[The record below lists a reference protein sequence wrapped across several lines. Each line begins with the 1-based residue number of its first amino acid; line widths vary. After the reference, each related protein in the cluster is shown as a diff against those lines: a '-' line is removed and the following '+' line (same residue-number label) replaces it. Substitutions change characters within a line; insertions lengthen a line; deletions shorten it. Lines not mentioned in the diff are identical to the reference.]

1 MTQSADHRTV
11 TADQARAEYVARC
24 NEVAEIEDVVR
35 VLDQAI
41 GNCLRT
47 HEPVVMIDWTGVH
60 TAEPFWLLLDLYR
73 EAVNRRDDLFAACRY
88 AHTVWLSASANATAV
103 DTYVSPPLHREV
115 AE

>member
-24 NEVAEIEDVVR
+24 DEVAEIEMVIR

-41 GNCLRT
+41 ADCLRT
-47 HEPVVMIDWTGVH
+47 HEPVVIIDPTGVH
-60 TAEPFWLLLDLYR
+60 AAEPFWLLLDLYR

-88 AHTVWLSASANATAV
+88 ARTVWLSASAAATGV
-103 DTYVSPPLHREV
+103 DG
-115 AE
+115 